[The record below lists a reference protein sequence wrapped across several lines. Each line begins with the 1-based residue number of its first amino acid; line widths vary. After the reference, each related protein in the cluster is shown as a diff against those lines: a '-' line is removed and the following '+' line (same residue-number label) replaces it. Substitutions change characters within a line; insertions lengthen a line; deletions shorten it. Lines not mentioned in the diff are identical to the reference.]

1 MRAAIINP
9 DLLDAIVL
17 DASMPGENTASL
29 ALHAKDRKLP
39 VVMISGSPTL
49 MKFALD
55 NGLQLLMKPFK
66 IDELY
71 AAIDK
76 ALASGE
82 FGQRDA

>member
-1 MRAAIINP
+1 
-9 DLLDAIVL
+9 
-17 DASMPGENTASL
+17 
-29 ALHAKDRKLP
+29 
-39 VVMISGSPTL
+39 
-49 MKFALD
+49 
-55 NGLQLLMKPFK
+55 MKPFK